1 MKLESPSDRNVA
13 LCVCLCVCGSLH
25 SELEGKWND
34 KLEPSGYNIPY
45 STQGLFIA
53 SIYQLMMQGA

>member
-1 MKLESPSDRNVA
+1 MNLSVA

-25 SELEGKWND
+25 SELDGKWND